1 MNVSVKWK
9 LVIGLSAVIVAGTA
23 AGAVAKV
30 HRHRHANTVVA
41 QYHEP
46 EVFFTSTQPRKTCW
60 RYYGGP
66 KGGLWPGECP

>member
-1 MNVSVKWK
+1 MNVSFKWK
-9 LVIGLSAVIVAGTA
+9 LAMGLAAVIVAGTA
-23 AGAVAKV
+23 VGAIAKV

-41 QYHEP
+41 YHEP
-46 EVFFTSTQPRKTCW
+46 EVFFTTQPRKTCW